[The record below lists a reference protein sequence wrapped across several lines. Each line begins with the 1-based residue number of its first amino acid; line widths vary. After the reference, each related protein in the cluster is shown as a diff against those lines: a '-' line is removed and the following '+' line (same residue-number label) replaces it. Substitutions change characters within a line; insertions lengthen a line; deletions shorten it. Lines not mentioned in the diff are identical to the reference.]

1 MKKKLRLALI
11 GTDSLRGKEIKS
23 VLEKKAFPFKSITFF
38 DADVDE
44 KFSKLTEFRGEPKI
58 IYPLNKNLF
67 DMVDLIFLAEERK
80 VNEKIIR
87 EALLHGIWVIDLHE
101 TFAGRNDPPVIA
113 AGINNNK
120 IPWKSPGLISNP
132 HPVALILSH
141 LIHLIEGNFGLKKGI
156 SFILQPV
163 SAFDEF
169 GVDELANQSAEM
181 LGGHSLSK
189 NLFNEQIAFNFLSR
203 TEAADKNGFTS
214 VEKQIQSEIK
224 KIFENDQL
232 PLSLTLVQAPVFHT
246 YSIMVHV
253 EISKKIE
260 IKDLRSLFNDSP
272 YFLCDQ
278 PSESCHVSSVSA
290 AGKDQILIGEIKKD
304 LVFPKSFWIWAVA
317 DNLTFG
323 SALNGYEIASLLNAS
338 NYEDK

>member
-11 GTDSLRGKEIKS
+11 GTDSLRGKEIKN
-23 VLEKKAFPFKSITFF
+23 VLEKKEFPFKNITFF
-38 DADVDE
+38 DADVNE
-44 KFSKLTEFRGEPKI
+44 EYSKLTEFRGEPKI
-58 IYPLNKNLF
+58 IYPLNENLF
-67 DMVDLIFLAEERK
+67 DMIDLIFLAEERK

-87 EALLHGIWVIDLHE
+87 DALPHGLWIIDLHE
-101 TFAGRNDPPVIA
+101 TFAGKNDSLVIV
-113 AGINNNK
+113 AGINDHK

-132 HPVALILSH
+132 HPVSIVLSH
-141 LIHLIEGNFGLKKGI
+141 LIHLIDGNFGLTKCI

-169 GVDELANQSAEM
+169 GIDELAHQSAEL
-181 LGGHSLSK
+181 LGGNSLSK
-189 NLFNEQIAFNFLSR
+189 NLFNEQIAFNLLSR

-232 PLSLTLVQAPVFHT
+232 PLTLTLVQAPVFHT

-253 EISKKIE
+253 EISKKTE
-260 IKDLRSLFNDSP
+260 IKDLRFLFNDSP
-272 YFLCDQ
+272 YFLCDL
-278 PSESCHVSSVSA
+278 PSESCQVSSVSA
-290 AGKDQILIGEIKKD
+290 AGKDKIQIGEIKKD
-304 LVFPKSFWIWAVA
+304 LVFPKRFWIWAIA

-323 SALNGYEIASLLNAS
+323 SALNGYEIASLLNS
-338 NYEDK
+338 SKYEDK